1 MENQS
6 IAPLNR
12 GDFMKRTIAVAI
24 VALVFIMAGQSAIAH
39 HSAAMFDPQKVKELT
54 GTIKEFQWKNP
65 HVWIQ
70 IYVQNSA
77 GAKEEWSV
85 EGGGPNSLSRQGWRP
100 TTFKP
105 GDAVTIKVNP
115 MKDGSAGGMFVGA
128 KLADGTTI
136 GNWDREAAQ

>member
-1 MENQS
+1 
-6 IAPLNR
+6 
-12 GDFMKRTIAVAI
+12 MKRTVAFIIAA
-24 VALVFIMAGQSAIAH
+24 ALCLGAQSALAH
-39 HSAAMFDPQKVKELT
+39 HSAAMFDHEKVKELS

-70 IYVQNSA
+70 VYVQNAA

-105 GDAVTIKVNP
+105 GDVVTIKVNP
-115 MKDGSAGGMFVGA
+115 MKDGSAAGTFIGA
-128 KLADGTTI
+128 KLADGKTV
-136 GNWDREAAQ
+136 GNYDRAEGAQ

>member
-1 MENQS
+1 
-6 IAPLNR
+6 
-12 GDFMKRTIAVAI
+12 MKRTVAVLIISIAVVLA
-24 VALVFIMAGQSAIAH
+24 AQSAFAH

-70 IYVQNSA
+70 IYVQNG

-105 GDAVTIKVNP
+105 GDAVTVKVNP
-115 MKDGSAGGMFVGA
+115 MKDGSLGGLFVGA

-136 GNWDREAAQ
+136 ANWDRAEGAQ

>member
-1 MENQS
+1 
-6 IAPLNR
+6 
-12 GDFMKRTIAVAI
+12 MKRTIAVAI
-24 VALVFIMAGQSAIAH
+24 VALVFIVAGQSALAH

-70 IYVQNSA
+70 IYVQNGA

-115 MKDGSAGGMFVGA
+115 MKDGSTGGLFVGA

-136 GNWDREAAQ
+136 GNWEREAAQ